1 MCFKEPD
8 AYYGV
13 GKKCR
18 ACIELNI
25 TLPMAFRDVGV
36 VDPPCT
42 GTLAAH
48 SFSAAVCCD
57 KSLERYIYEINE
69 YKKQGA
75 ARD

>member
-1 MCFKEPD
+1 
-8 AYYGV
+8 
-13 GKKCR
+13 
-18 ACIELNI
+18 
-25 TLPMAFRDVGV
+25 MAFRDVGV